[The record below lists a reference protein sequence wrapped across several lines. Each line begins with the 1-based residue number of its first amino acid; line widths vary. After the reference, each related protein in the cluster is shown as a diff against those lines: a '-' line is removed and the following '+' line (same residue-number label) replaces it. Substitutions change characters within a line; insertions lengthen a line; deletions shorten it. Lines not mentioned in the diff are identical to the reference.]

1 MPEIRNTTDLLLLLQ
16 EDPEF
21 LEATRRLILTDDL
34 LQAPEAIR
42 ELKKDVG
49 QLNQRMGRVEDKVDQ
64 LDQRMGRVE
73 DKVDQLDQRM
83 GRVEDKVDQLD
94 QKVDQLDRRV
104 GNLEEVTQDI
114 QRTVKRLEV
123 SVGEMKGNIGRY
135 AVENKMFAIAGN
147 FNLEVRNWLRQRE
160 LIEIVPKPGKINL
173 ELNEWQSFLRADCV
187 IQGEDPREQTH
198 YIVIEASYT
207 ADERDSY
214 RAVRNARIIRE
225 QTGNPAYPLVA
236 GVHQDHHI
244 RELVGKGEIF
254 WFQLEPEDFNPE

>member
-1 MPEIRNTTDLLLLLQ
+1 MTEIRNTTDLLQQLQ
-16 EDPEF
+16 EAPEF
-21 LEATRRLILTDDL
+21 LDATRKLILTEDL
-34 LQAPEAIR
+34 LRAPGEIR
-42 ELKKDVG
+42 ELKRGFKE
-49 QLNQRMGRVEDKVDQ
+49 LNQRLGRVEDKVDRLEDKVGN
-64 LDQRMGRVE
+64 LDQRVE
-73 DKVDQLDQRM
+73 TL
-83 GRVEDKVDQLD
+83 EDITK
-94 QKVDQLDRRV
+94 
-104 GNLEEVTQDI
+104 DI

-135 AVENKMFAIAGN
+135 AVENKMFAIAET

-160 LIEIVPKPGKINL
+160 LLEIVPKPRKINL
-173 ELNEWQSFLRADCV
+173 ELNDWQSFLRADCV
-187 IQGEDPREQTH
+187 IQGEDPDEQTH

-244 RELVGKGEIF
+244 REQVGRGEIL